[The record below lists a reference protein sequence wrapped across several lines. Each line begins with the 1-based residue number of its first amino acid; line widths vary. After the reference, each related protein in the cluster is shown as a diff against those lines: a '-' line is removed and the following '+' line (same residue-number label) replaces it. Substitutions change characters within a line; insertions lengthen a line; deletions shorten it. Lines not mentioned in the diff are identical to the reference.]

1 MLPTIWEKGMKASL
15 IAGSVTSAMSLILG
29 AFPDIALAQES
40 VQKFYAGR
48 TVNIVIGYPPG
59 GGFDSSARL
68 LMRHM
73 PRHIPGAPTMV
84 PKNMP
89 GAGSLVAANYLF
101 NVAPKDGSEFGII
114 GGSVP
119 FGPLWNRE
127 GVSFDATKFNWIGSM
142 DRWNGI
148 VLLWHQA
155 QARTLDDLRKMEVPV
170 GATGAGDVT
179 AIYPRVLNAL
189 IGTRFRVVGG
199 YRGTSDLNLAIER
212 GEVAGRLGWCWDC
225 VKADKPNWIGEKLVN
240 VPLQLG
246 LQKHSELDAPMAI
259 DLAGSEEDRQIM
271 QLVFGSQEMA
281 RPFVAPPGVPGDR
294 IAALRS
300 AFEATM
306 ADEAFLAEAKKSNVP
321 TNMATW
327 RELEKLITDVYA
339 TPEPIVARAAKIV
352 TGK

>member
-1 MLPTIWEKGMKASL
+1 MKAYL
-15 IAGSVTSAMSLILG
+15 AAATVA
-29 AFPDIALAQES
+29 ALAAASGAQAQDA

-48 TVNIVIGYPPG
+48 NLDVVIGYPPG

-68 LMRHM
+68 LIRHM
-73 PRHIPGAPTMV
+73 PKHLPGSPTMI

-89 GAGSLVAANYLF
+89 GAGSLIAANYIY

-119 FGPLWNRE
+119 FGPLWSRD
-127 GVSFDATKFNWIGSM
+127 GVSFEATRFNWIGSM

-148 VLLWHQA
+148 VLLWA
-155 QARTLDDLRKMEVPV
+155 AGPAKSLDDLRKIEVPV

-189 IGTRFRVVGG
+189 VGTRFKIVGG

-225 VKADKPNWIGEKLVN
+225 VKAEKPNWVQDKRIN

-246 LQKHSELDAPMAI
+246 LQKHPELDAPMAI
-259 DLAGSEEDRQIM
+259 DLARDEESRQIM
-271 QLVFGSQEMA
+271 RLVFGSQEMA
-281 RPFVAPPGVPGDR
+281 RPFVAPPGVPADR
-294 IAALRS
+294 IAALRK
-300 AFEATM
+300 AFEATV
-306 ADEAFLAEAKKSNVP
+306 ADKDFLAEAQKIGLPVNI
-321 TNMATW
+321 AYW
-327 RELEKLITDVYA
+327 HELEKLIKDVYA
-339 TPEPIVARAAKIV
+339 TPEPTIARAAKIIAE
-352 TGK
+352 K

>member
-1 MLPTIWEKGMKASL
+1 MKAHF
-15 IAGSVTSAMSLILG
+15 AA
-29 AFPDIALAQES
+29 AFIVALATGGPVAQAQDA

-48 TVNIVIGYPPG
+48 SMDMVIGYPPG

-68 LMRHM
+68 LIRHM
-73 PRHIPGAPTMV
+73 PKHLPGSPVMI

-89 GAGSLVAANYLF
+89 GAGSLVAANYIY

-119 FGPLWNRE
+119 FGPLWSRD
-127 GVSFDATKFNWIGSM
+127 GVSFEATRFNWIGSM

-148 VLLWHQA
+148 VLLWA
-155 QARTLDDLRKMEVPV
+155 GAKAKTLDDLRKMEVPV

-189 IGTRFRVVGG
+189 LGARFKVVGG

-225 VKADKPNWIGEKLVN
+225 VKAEKPNWVGDKQIN

-246 LQKHSELDAPMAI
+246 LQKHPELDAPMAI
-259 DLAGSEEDRQIM
+259 DLAPDDEARQIM
-271 QLVFGSQEMA
+271 RLVFGSQEMA
-281 RPFVAPPGVPGDR
+281 RPFVAPPGVPADR
-294 IAALRS
+294 IAALRR
-300 AFEATM
+300 AFEATVT
-306 ADEAFLAEAKKSNVP
+306 DKDFLAEAQKMGMPVNISY
-321 TNMATW
+321 W
-327 RELEKLITDVYA
+327 HELETLIRDVYA
-339 TPEPIVARAAKIV
+339 TPDPIIARAAKIIAE
-352 TGK
+352 K

>member
-1 MLPTIWEKGMKASL
+1 MKAHTL
-15 IAGSVTSAMSLILG
+15 
-29 AFPDIALAQES
+29 ALAATMILPALAPSVAVAQDA

-48 TVNIVIGYPPG
+48 SMDMVIGYPPG

-68 LMRHM
+68 LIRHM
-73 PRHIPGAPTMV
+73 PRHIPGSPSMI

-89 GAGSLVAANYLF
+89 GAGSLVAANYLY

-119 FGPLWNRE
+119 FGPLWSRD
-127 GVSFDATKFNWIGSM
+127 GVSFDATRFNWIGSM
-142 DRWNGI
+142 DRWNGV
-148 VLLWHQA
+148 VLLWAGGKAH
-155 QARTLDDLRKMEVPV
+155 TLDDLRNMEVPV

-199 YRGTSDLNLAIER
+199 YRGTTDLNLAIER

-225 VKADKPNWIGEKLVN
+225 VKAEKPNWIAAKQVV

-246 LQKHSELDAPMAI
+246 LQKHPELPAPMAF
-259 DLAGSEEDRQIM
+259 DLTKDEESRQIM
-271 QLVFGSQEMA
+271 RLVFGSQEMA

-294 IAALRS
+294 IAALRK
-300 AFEATM
+300 AFEETVK
-306 ADEAFLAEAKKSNVP
+306 DKDFLTEAQKMSMPINV
-321 TNMATW
+321 AYW
-327 RELEKLITDVYA
+327 HELEKLIKDVYA
-339 TPEPIVARAAKIV
+339 TPEPIVVRAASIV
-352 TGK
+352 NAK